1 MFDRRFDGSDAANR
15 ETVAPRREL
24 RLGRTSQIATG
35 TLACPECDAPVH
47 PGLDPIRPAAGLGCP
62 VCGHA
67 AHVRDFLT
75 LGPPLRPARVAL
87 RMVARPAVVRR

>member
-1 MFDRRFDGSDAANR
+1 MDGTDPVRGEPIARLAGDEEERRA
-15 ETVAPRREL
+15 T
-24 RLGRTSQIATG
+24 RTAEFAHG

-67 AHVRDFLT
+67 ARVRDFLT